1 MLSRWLQANQRF
13 LAIVGGAALLLLVF
27 HWIFVSGKRS
37 DHQFKRNQYEKGIAE
52 LKRFYGAEDPPMDWR
67 VKQRGDERAATSAAL
82 DDALRVYGS
91 RPESPFVLP
100 SGEEGRPQNYYFEQR
115 EAVIGAITQAAAEAA
130 VNLSDPTLKLPDQ
143 LPRGADAAATVRTW
157 LWNLQVVRR
166 AVLSAIAA
174 GVDVVEPV
182 SEVRGEG
189 RAAREQL
196 GGKVHEVFG
205 VPQAFE
211 VAGSAASVVRWLE
224 LLQSPEQFVVV
235 VQCRIKRDPSPQQV
249 GVVRCQVVLMGA
261 DRRERDG

>member
-1 MLSRWLQANQRF
+1 MLSRWLQENQRF

-27 HWIFVSGKRS
+27 HWFFVSGKRGEYRS
-37 DHQFKRNQYEKGIAE
+37 RRTQYEKGIGD
-52 LKRFYGAEDPPMDWR
+52 LKKLYGGEDPPMDWR

-82 DDALRVYGS
+82 DEALRAYGC

-100 SGEEGRPQNYYFEQR
+100 AGEEGRPQNYYFEQR
-115 EAVIGAITQAAAEAA
+115 QAVIEAITQAAGEAA

-166 AVLSAIAA
+166 AVLAAIAA

-189 RAAREQL
+189 RAASEQL
-196 GGKVHEVFG
+196 GGKLHDVVG

-211 VAGSAASVVRWLE
+211 VSGTMASVAGWLE
-224 LLQSPEQFVVV
+224 RLQGPESFLIL
-235 VQCRIKRDPSPQQV
+235 VQCRLKRDPQQL
-249 GVVRCQVVLMGA
+249 GVVRCQAVLMGA
-261 DRRERDG
+261 DRRERSE